1 MRPVAPC
8 PAFACLEACATDA
21 AVADWRARLLG
32 SPKRELREY
41 ATIHGNPLRIPS
53 AHASG
58 FKGNEPEP

>member
-1 MRPVAPC
+1 M
-8 PAFACLEACATDA
+8 DA

>member
-1 MRPVAPC
+1 M
-8 PAFACLEACATDA
+8 EASDS
-21 AVADWRARLLG
+21 DRRARLQG